1 MGTMQKGNAWGVDRR
16 LEDRPGVPKEANP
29 PRVVGNAHWSVPE
42 RQNTERG
49 SLVSPTR
56 QLTPVYASV
65 NPPRGL
71 SGVIRRAAYHYP
83 EYKPR
88 RWLMLMLA
96 DRVDAIEHNV
106 PRTALVLGG
115 IGAAALV
122 WFALRPKTRRN
133 LPQRGRRLVRRTAGA
148 ATDLTAQARRRLQPT

>member
-16 LEDRPGVPKEANP
+16 LEDRPGVPKEADP
-29 PRVVGNAHWSVPE
+29 PHVVGNAHWSSPE

-56 QLTPVYASV
+56 PLTPVYSSA

-96 DRVDAIEHNV
+96 DRVDALEHNV
-106 PRTALVLGG
+106 PRTAWLLGG
-115 IGAAALV
+115 VGAAALL
-122 WFALRPKTRRN
+122 WFALKPASRRN
-133 LPQRGRRLVRRTAGA
+133 LPRQGRRLVRRTAGA
-148 ATDLTAQARRRLQPT
+148 AADLTAGARRRLQHT